1 MKLIWPAP
9 ERNKEPIRELLA
21 RVLPARGRLLE
32 LASGSGQ
39 HAVYFAAAFPG
50 LVYQPSDP
58 DPAHV
63 ASIAAYVAEAGLSNL
78 LPPLALDVCADAWA
92 VDPVDAVFNANM
104 VHIAPWE
111 AAEGLMRGVGRVLRP
126 GGVLAL
132 YGPFKLGGE
141 HTAES
146 NARFDADLRARDPR
160 WGVRDAEAV
169 EALAEAEGLRPTARA
184 RMPANN
190 FVLTFEKR

>member
-1 MKLIWPAP
+1 MKLTWPAP

-21 RVLPARGRLLE
+21 QVLPPRGRLLE

-58 DPAHV
+58 DAAHV
-63 ASIAAYVAEAGLSNL
+63 ASIAAYVAEAGLPNL
-78 LPPLALDVCADAWA
+78 LPPLTLDVCADAWDVA
-92 VDPVDAVFNANM
+92 PVDAVFNANM

-111 AAEGLMRGVGRVLRP
+111 AAQGLMRGVGRVLRQ

-169 EALAEAEGLRPTARA
+169 EALAEAEGLRPTARTA
-184 RMPANN
+184 MPANN